1 MFTPRDGTTLREA
14 ATRTIALLKETVTH
28 PDRSIAIVMLEA
40 QHLQY
45 AQSIMLD
52 AYLDSLRQEGSFSSG
67 NRVRRERLAVRSYS
81 GASDSLC
88 SLSRS
93 MSMFGI
99 VWRQFKDVPWFG
111 IASQTAVSR
120 NRGDRQSNQN

>member
-45 AQSIMLD
+45 AQSIMPG
-52 AYLDSLRQEGSFSSG
+52 AYLDSLRQEVESGS
-67 NRVRRERLAVRSYS
+67 VEKREQRTIGCFCEVSVIHLTNIVTKIVP
-81 GASDSLC
+81 SD
-88 SLSRS
+88 
-93 MSMFGI
+93 FY
-99 VWRQFKDVPWFG
+99 WRQLKTFWYRTNVKDCKIP
-111 IASQTAVSR
+111 
-120 NRGDRQSNQN
+120 

>member
-14 ATRTIALLKETVTH
+14 ATRTIALLKEKVTH

-52 AYLDSLRQEGSFSSG
+52 AHLDSLRQEVKSGS
-67 NRVRRERLAVRSYS
+67 VEKREQRTIGCFCEVSVIHLDLLV
-81 GASDSLC
+81 LHQ
-88 SLSRS
+88 L
-93 MSMFGI
+93 
-99 VWRQFKDVPWFG
+99 
-111 IASQTAVSR
+111 QTS
-120 NRGDRQSNQN
+120 

>member
-45 AQSIMLD
+45 AQSIMLG
-52 AYLDSLRQEGSFSSG
+52 AYSDSLRQEVESGS
-67 NRVRRERLAVRSYS
+67 VEKREQRTIGCFCEVSVIHLTN
-81 GASDSLC
+81 
-88 SLSRS
+88 
-93 MSMFGI
+93 I
-99 VWRQFKDVPWFG
+99 VTKIEPSEFYWRQLKTFWYRTNVKDCKIP
-111 IASQTAVSR
+111 
-120 NRGDRQSNQN
+120 